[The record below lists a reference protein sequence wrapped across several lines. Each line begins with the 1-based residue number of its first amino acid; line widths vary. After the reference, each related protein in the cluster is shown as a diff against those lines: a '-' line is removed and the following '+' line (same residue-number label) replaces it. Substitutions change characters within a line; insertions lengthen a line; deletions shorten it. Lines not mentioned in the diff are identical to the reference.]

1 MLFVVLF
8 PSPQHRATSRFSMLR
23 LRPIGLALPATAIF
37 FLTSCSDEP
46 THPTSPGPADLAT
59 TQVQQGPADDPVG
72 LARAVPGFGGFF
84 LDQQGTPTVYLA
96 QPGQRAAAERALA
109 PWFREQN
116 QAAAGLKVLPGR
128 FAWADLERW
137 NAQASVEALAIP
149 GAVFTDAD
157 EAGNRVH
164 IGVENTAAATRVRA
178 VLARLGI
185 PAGAATIDI
194 VKPFRQV
201 ATLRGAVRPVV
212 AGVQINFPGFLCSL
226 GFNAIRSG
234 VAGFVT
240 ASHCTN
246 TQGGVESTPYWQP
259 TQTSKPTQIATE
271 TVDPAYKSTLSGCP
285 AKHRCRRSDAS
296 FAKYINGTTR
306 TLGSIAQTSSTS
318 STNLTISGHWTITS
332 NATSS
337 SFTVGSTV
345 NKVGRTTG
353 WSKGK
358 VIATCMT
365 VNVDGS
371 DVTQVCQ
378 TVVNA
383 KVGAGDSGSDVFSVT
398 SGNNVKLA
406 GVLWGGSPD
415 GTQFVF
421 SPFANITGELGSL
434 TTH

>member
-1 MLFVVLF
+1 
-8 PSPQHRATSRFSMLR
+8 MLR
-23 LRPIGLALPATAIF
+23 PRPIGLAILATAIF
-37 FLTSCSDEP
+37 GLTSCSDDTTQP
-46 THPTSPGPADLAT
+46 TAPTTGPDLAT
-59 TQVQQGPADDPVG
+59 APAQQGSADDPVA

-84 LDQQGTPTVYLA
+84 LDEQGTPTVYLTRA
-96 QPGQRAAAERALA
+96 GNRGAAALALA
-109 PWFREQN
+109 PWFRQ
-116 QAAAGLKVLPGR
+116 QHVPAAAMRVLPGR

-137 NAQASVEALAIP
+137 TAQATPEALAVP
-149 GAVFTDAD
+149 GAVFSDAD

-164 IGVENTAAATRVRA
+164 FGVASAAAASRVRA

-185 PAGAATIDI
+185 PAEAAAVDI
-194 VKPFRQV
+194 VKPIRQM

-212 AGVQINFPGFLCSL
+212 AGVQINFPGFLCTL
-226 GFNAIRSG
+226 GFNATRSG

-259 TQTSKPTQIATE
+259 TQTSKPTQVATE
-271 TVDPAYKSTLSGCP
+271 TVDPGYKSTLSGCP
-285 AKHRCRRSDAS
+285 AGKRCRRSDAS

-318 STNLTISGHWTITS
+318 STNLTISGHWSITG

-358 VIATCMT
+358 VIATCVT

-371 DVTQVCQ
+371 NVTQLCQ

-383 KVGAGDSGSDVFSVT
+383 KVGPGDSGSDVFSVT
-398 SGNNVKLA
+398 SGSNVKLA
-406 GVLWGGSPD
+406 GVLWGGSTD

>member
-1 MLFVVLF
+1 
-8 PSPQHRATSRFSMLR
+8 MLR
-23 LRPIGLALPATAIF
+23 PRSIGLALMATTIVC
-37 FLTSCSDEP
+37 LTSCSDQP
-46 THPTSPGPADLAT
+46 TQPTAPGSPDLAAT
-59 TQVQQGPADDPVG
+59 PVQQGPADDPVA
-72 LARAVPGFGGFF
+72 LARVVPGFGGFF
-84 LDQQGTPTVYLA
+84 LDQQGTPTVYLT
-96 QPGQRAAAERALA
+96 QPAQRAAAERALA
-109 PWFREQN
+109 PWFREHN
-116 QAAAGLKVLPGR
+116 RTAAGLTVLPGR

-137 NAQASVEALAIP
+137 NAQASVQALAVP
-149 GAVFTDAD
+149 GAVFADAD
-157 EAGNRVH
+157 EAENRVH
-164 IGVENTAAATRVRA
+164 IGVENATAATRVRA
-178 VLARLGI
+178 VLDRLGI
-185 PAGAATIDI
+185 PAAAATVDI

-226 GFNAIRSG
+226 GFNATRSG

-271 TVDPAYKSTLSGCP
+271 TVDPSYKSMVIGCP
-285 AKHRCRRSDAS
+285 TGRRCRRSDAS

-318 STNLTISGHWTITS
+318 SANLTISGHWAVTS

-358 VIATCMT
+358 VIATCVT

-371 DVTQVCQ
+371 NVTQLCQ

-406 GVLWGGSPD
+406 GVLWGGSSD

>member
-1 MLFVVLF
+1 M
-8 PSPQHRATSRFSMLR
+8 PRHRSIR
-23 LRPIGLALPATAIF
+23 LAITATAIF
-37 FLTSCSDEP
+37 GLSSCSDDATQP
-46 THPTSPGPADLAT
+46 AGPNASDLVTAPI
-59 TQVQQGPADDPVG
+59 QQGSADDPVS

-84 LDQQGTPTVYLA
+84 LDEQGTPTVYLTDLRNR
-96 QPGQRAAAERALA
+96 GAAAVALA
-109 PWFREQN
+109 PWFQQQQ
-116 QAAAGLKVLPGR
+116 QAAAGMRVLPGR
-128 FAWADLERW
+128 YAWQDLERW
-137 NAQASVEALAIP
+137 TAQATPEALAVP
-149 GAVFTDAD
+149 GAVFSDVD

-164 IGVENTAAATRVRA
+164 IGVTNATTASRVRA
-178 VLARLGI
+178 VLAGLGI
-185 PAGAATIDI
+185 PAGAATVDI
-194 VKPFRQV
+194 VKPIRQV

-212 AGVQINFPGFLCSL
+212 AGVQINFPGFLCTL
-226 GFNAIRSG
+226 GFNATRSG

-259 TQTSKPTQIATE
+259 AQTTKPTQIATE

-285 AKHRCRRSDAS
+285 SGRRCRRSDAS
-296 FAKYINGTTR
+296 FAKYINGTSK
-306 TLGSIAQTSSTS
+306 TLGSIARTSSTS
-318 STNLTISGHWTITS
+318 STNLTISGHWAVTG

-358 VIATCMT
+358 VVATCVT

-371 DVTQVCQ
+371 NVTQLCQ

-398 SGNNVKLA
+398 SGSNVKLD
-406 GVLWGGSPD
+406 GVLWGGSSD

>member
-1 MLFVVLF
+1 M
-8 PSPQHRATSRFSMLR
+8 PRHRSIR
-23 LRPIGLALPATAIF
+23 LAITATAIF
-37 FLTSCSDEP
+37 GLSSCSDDATQP
-46 THPTSPGPADLAT
+46 AGPNASDLVTAPI
-59 TQVQQGPADDPVG
+59 QQGSADDPVS

-84 LDQQGTPTVYLA
+84 LDEQGTPTVYLTDLRNRGA
-96 QPGQRAAAERALA
+96 VAVALA
-109 PWFREQN
+109 PWFQQQQ
-116 QAAAGLKVLPGR
+116 QAAGGMRVLPGR
-128 FAWADLERW
+128 YAWQDLERW
-137 NAQASVEALAIP
+137 TAQATPEALAVP
-149 GAVFTDAD
+149 GAVFSDAD

-164 IGVENTAAATRVRA
+164 IGVANATAASRVRA
-178 VLARLGI
+178 VLAGLGI
-185 PAGAATIDI
+185 PAGAATVDI
-194 VKPFRQV
+194 VKPIRQV

-212 AGVQINFPGFLCSL
+212 AGVQINFPGFLCTL
-226 GFNAIRSG
+226 GFNATRSG

-259 TQTSKPTQIATE
+259 AQTTKPTQIATE

-285 AKHRCRRSDAS
+285 SGRRCRRSDAS
-296 FAKYINGTTR
+296 FAKYINGTSK
-306 TLGSIAQTSSTS
+306 TLGSIARTSSTS
-318 STNLTISGHWTITS
+318 ATNLTISGHWAVTG

-358 VIATCMT
+358 VVATCVT

-371 DVTQVCQ
+371 NVTQLCQ

-398 SGNNVKLA
+398 SGSNVKLD
-406 GVLWGGSPD
+406 GVLWGGSSD